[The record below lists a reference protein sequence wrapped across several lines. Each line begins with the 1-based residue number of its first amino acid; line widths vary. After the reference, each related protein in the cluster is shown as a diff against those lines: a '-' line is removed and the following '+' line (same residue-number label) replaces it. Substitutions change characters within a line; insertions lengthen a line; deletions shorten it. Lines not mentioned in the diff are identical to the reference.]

1 MARTAT
7 VKMRECKG
15 SISLGGAK
23 IEYDSEK
30 KTALVAGNVCDYRN
44 TGDEISV
51 DLHLLRDAIDVC
63 LARLYPGAPKDAIC
77 PARLWIDDQLGT
89 TTSVL
94 VICGNGVKD
103 GEPVPGIVL
112 ACTRPV
118 EE

>member
-30 KTALVAGNVCDYRN
+30 KTALVAGNVCDYCN
-44 TGDEISV
+44 TGDEISI

-103 GEPVPGIVL
+103 GKSVPGIVL

>member
-1 MARTAT
+1 MARPAT

-77 PARLWIDDQLGT
+77 PARLWLDTQLGT
-89 TTSVL
+89 TNPVL
-94 VICGNGVKD
+94 VICGERIKD
-103 GEPVPGIVL
+103 GETVPGIVM
-112 ACTRPV
+112 AGTRSV